1 MSFRPADQQRLDH
14 WGEILLKPFCLHKH
28 KTVSSA
34 SAFDNDVL
42 KHLTPFC
49 CLCSLANKKS

>member
-1 MSFRPADQQRLDH
+1 MSFRPANQQRLDH

-34 SAFDNDVL
+34 SAFENECSQTLDIVL
-42 KHLTPFC
+42 LFMQFGK
-49 CLCSLANKKS
+49 